1 MDYYPV
7 VYKLSDGS
15 LINVHIRDTCGQE
28 RYDSINEQYYQKAD
42 GILLV
47 FDIANESSFNKIKN
61 YYIEKIKEK
70 CKEDIP
76 IVLLGNKTDLED
88 KREVSQEEAIDLSIK
103 EEYIYKETSCLKNE
117 NVADAFE
124 TIIEMWN
131 INNKKNDKNSFKRT
145 KSKDYLQKE
154 NKRTESFSLTERSYT
169 FHKKNDEDE
178 NENENDAIHLNK
190 TKKKRKNKIC

>member
-28 RYDSINEQYYQKAD
+28 RYDSINEKYYQKTD

-47 FDIANESSFNKIKN
+47 FDIAKESTFNKIKN
-61 YYIEKIKEK
+61 YYVDNIKEK

-76 IVLLGNKTDLED
+76 IVLLGNKTDLAD
-88 KREVSQEEAIDLSIK
+88 QREVSQEEAIDLSIK
-103 EEYIYKETSCLKNE
+103 EEYIYKEASCLRNE

-124 TIIEMWN
+124 TIIEVWN
-131 INNKKNDKNSFKRT
+131 INSKKNNNQNPIKRT
-145 KSKDYLQKE
+145 KSKDNLQKE
-154 NKRTESFSLTERSYT
+154 NPRTELFSLTERSNT
-169 FHKKNDEDE
+169 FYKINDDEDE
-178 NENENDAIHLNK
+178 KEAIHLNK
-190 TKKKRKNKIC
+190 TKKKKIKVC

>member
-1 MDYYPV
+1 
-7 VYKLSDGS
+7 LSDGS

-47 FDIANESSFNKIKN
+47 FDIADKLSFNKIKN
-61 YYIEKIKEK
+61 YYIKTIKEK

-88 KREVSQEEAIDLSIK
+88 QREVSQEEAIDLSIK
-103 EEYIYKETSCLKNE
+103 EEYIYKETSCLRNE

-131 INNKKNDKNSFKRT
+131 IHNKKNNNQNPIKRT
-145 KSKDYLQKE
+145 KSKGNLQKE
-154 NKRTESFSLTERSYT
+154 NPRTESFSLTERSNT
-169 FHKKNDEDE
+169 FYKKNDDEDE
-178 NENENDAIHLNK
+178 KEAIHLNK
-190 TKKKRKNKIC
+190 TKKKKKKFC

>member
-1 MDYYPV
+1 MDYYSV

-47 FDIANESSFNKIKN
+47 FDIADKLSFNKIKN
-61 YYIEKIKEK
+61 YYIKTIKEK

-76 IVLLGNKTDLED
+76 IVLLGNKTDLD
-88 KREVSQEEAIDLSIK
+88 HQREVSQEEAIDLSIK
-103 EEYIYKETSCLKNE
+103 EEYIYKETSCLRNE

-131 INNKKNDKNSFKRT
+131 IHNKKNNNQNPIKRT
-145 KSKDYLQKE
+145 KSKGNLQKE
-154 NKRTESFSLTERSYT
+154 NPRTESFSLTERSNT
-169 FHKKNDEDE
+169 FYKKNDDEDE
-178 NENENDAIHLNK
+178 KEAIHLNK
-190 TKKKRKNKIC
+190 TKKKKKKFC

>member
-1 MDYYPV
+1 MDYYSV

-47 FDIANESSFNKIKN
+47 FDIADKLSFNKIKN
-61 YYIEKIKEK
+61 YYIKTIKEK

-88 KREVSQEEAIDLSIK
+88 QREVSQKEAIDLSIK
-103 EEYIYKETSCLKNE
+103 EEYIYKETSCLRNE

-131 INNKKNDKNSFKRT
+131 IHNKKNNNQNPIKRT
-145 KSKDYLQKE
+145 KSKGNLQKE
-154 NKRTESFSLTERSYT
+154 NPRTESFSLTERSNT
-169 FHKKNDEDE
+169 FYKKNDDEDE
-178 NENENDAIHLNK
+178 KEAIHLNK
-190 TKKKRKNKIC
+190 TKKKKKKFC

>member
-1 MDYYPV
+1 MDYYSV

-47 FDIANESSFNKIKN
+47 FDIADKLSFNKIKN
-61 YYIEKIKEK
+61 YYIKTIKEK

-88 KREVSQEEAIDLSIK
+88 QREVSQEEAIDLSIK
-103 EEYIYKETSCLKNE
+103 EEYIYKETSCLRNE

-131 INNKKNDKNSFKRT
+131 IHNKKNNNQNTIKRT
-145 KSKDYLQKE
+145 KSKGNLQKE
-154 NKRTESFSLTERSYT
+154 NPRTESFSLTERSNT
-169 FHKKNDEDE
+169 FYKKNDDEDE
-178 NENENDAIHLNK
+178 KEAIHLNK
-190 TKKKRKNKIC
+190 TKKKKKKFC

>member
-1 MDYYPV
+1 MDYYSV

-28 RYDSINEQYYQKAD
+28 RYDSINEQYYRKAD

-47 FDIANESSFNKIKN
+47 FDIADKLSFNKIKN
-61 YYIEKIKEK
+61 YYIKTIKEK

-88 KREVSQEEAIDLSIK
+88 QREVSQEEAIDLSIK
-103 EEYIYKETSCLKNE
+103 EEYIYKETSCLRNE

-131 INNKKNDKNSFKRT
+131 IHNKKNNNQNPIKRT
-145 KSKDYLQKE
+145 KSKGNLQKE
-154 NKRTESFSLTERSYT
+154 NPRTESFSLTERSNT
-169 FHKKNDEDE
+169 FYKKNDDEDE
-178 NENENDAIHLNK
+178 KEAIHLNK
-190 TKKKRKNKIC
+190 TKKKKKKFC

>member
-1 MDYYPV
+1 MDYYSV

-47 FDIANESSFNKIKN
+47 FDIADKLSFNKIKN
-61 YYIEKIKEK
+61 YYIKTIKEK

-88 KREVSQEEAIDLSIK
+88 QREVSQEEAIDLSIK
-103 EEYIYKETSCLKNE
+103 EEYIYKETSCLRNE

-131 INNKKNDKNSFKRT
+131 IHNKKNNNQNPIKRT
-145 KSKDYLQKE
+145 KSKGNLQKE
-154 NKRTESFSLTERSYT
+154 NPRTESFSLTERSNT
-169 FHKKNDEDE
+169 FYKKNDDEDE
-178 NENENDAIHLNK
+178 KEAIHLNK
-190 TKKKRKNKIC
+190 TKKKKKKFC